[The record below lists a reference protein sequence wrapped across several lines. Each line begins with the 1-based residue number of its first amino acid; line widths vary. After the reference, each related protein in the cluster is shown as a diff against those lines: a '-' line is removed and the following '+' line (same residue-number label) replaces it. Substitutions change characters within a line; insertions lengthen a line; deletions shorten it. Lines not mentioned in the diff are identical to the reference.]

1 MNRMLFKLFVKFQD
15 LKNNEEGQD
24 LAEYTLVVA
33 LIAVGAVTTMT
44 SLSGGINAA
53 FTKMSAT
60 LSSNVT

>member
-1 MNRMLFKLFVKFQD
+1 MNKMLFNLFMKYQN
-15 LKNNEEGQD
+15 LKNREEGQD

-33 LIAVGAVTTMT
+33 LIAFGAMTTMT
-44 SLSGGINAA
+44 SLSGGINSA

>member
-1 MNRMLFKLFVKFQD
+1 MKMMLFNLFMKLQD
-15 LKNNEEGQD
+15 LRNSDEGQD

-44 SLSGGINAA
+44 SLSGGINSA